1 MAQKARVHRDGP
13 HWEFQSLSGKFGF
26 LIWGSPAIAQNKP
39 VRIGSLAPR
48 SGIAA
53 TLGENGIRTTQSAI
67 ERFNPSASASP
78 IRRRHH

>member
-13 HWEFQSLSGKFGF
+13 HREFQSLSGQFGF
-26 LIWGSPAIAQNKP
+26 LIRGSPAIAENKA
-39 VRIGSLAPR
+39 VRIGNLAPR

-53 TLGENGIRTTQSAI
+53 TPGENGIGTTQSAI

-78 IRRRHH
+78 IRKRHH